1 MRVIKESR
9 IRGYWPT
16 YPKAKSPLEKWLA
29 TVRVADWKRFDDVR
43 KTYGHADQVR
53 VDSERNVVVFNIGG
67 NDYRLITA
75 IHYDRHKVF
84 VLRFMTHAE
93 YDKEKWKETL

>member
-9 IRGYWPT
+9 VRGYGST
-16 YPKAKSPLEKWLA
+16 HPKAKSPLEKWLL
-29 TVRVADWKRFDDVR
+29 TVRDADWKRFDDVR
-43 KTYGHADQVR
+43 KTYRHADQVR
-53 VDSERNVVVFNIGG
+53 VHSGRNLVVFNIGG
-67 NDYRLITA
+67 NDFRLISA

-93 YDKEKWKETL
+93 YDKEEWKEAL